1 MLLLGTTQMEFEK
14 DFHKLDMLMLLDE
27 VNCTIRTKTEKA
39 LGILQQEKF
48 SKFAKETLG
57 RPVEL

>member
-1 MLLLGTTQMEFEK
+1 MLLLGTTQLELEK

-39 LGILQQEKF
+39 LRTLQQEKF

-57 RPVEL
+57 RPVEF